1 MKVYKVYLIIALV
14 IIFAFGF
21 KFFLLS
27 KPDTRLLY
35 TVQEET
41 FLETVK
47 VSGIFHKTASE
58 TEKASAYATYQNAL
72 NTLVTAKQNKEA
84 ADAAMWLK
92 RQVVLDAENEV
103 NYKNENT
110 TNPLTK
116 EDYTSLE
123 KLSIDSQLVQAEK
136 DFRQSE
142 KKYKEADSSIVA
154 AQSQVSLAKIAYEDT
169 LENEQVLTVFVN
181 EIYVPKISVG
191 QKVNVTFDALK
202 DVVFQGNV
210 EDIESVGVINDG
222 VVTFETKIGIADLP
236 SEIKPNMTAIASIIL
251 IQKENTLTI
260 PMSALI
266 YREGNIFVQKSN
278 SKEGN
283 LTEVQIGEK
292 GFAKAEV
299 ISGLESGTEVLV
311 RPNSKNL

>member
-1 MKVYKVYLIIALV
+1 MKVYKIYLIIVV
-14 IIFAFGF
+14 IIIIAIGF

-35 TVQEET
+35 TVEEEI
-41 FLETVK
+41 FLETIQ

-72 NTLVTAKQNKEA
+72 NTLITAKQNKEA

-92 RQVVLDAENEV
+92 RQAVLDAENNV
-103 NYKNENT
+103 NYKNDNT
-110 TNPLTK
+110 TNPATK
-116 EDYTSLE
+116 EDYTNLE

-142 KKYKEADSSIVA
+142 KKYKEADISITA

-169 LENEQVLTVFVN
+169 LENEPVLTVFIN
-181 EIYVPKISVG
+181 EIYMPKISVG

-210 EDIESVGVINDG
+210 VNIDPVGVINDG

-236 SEIKPNMTAIASIIL
+236 PEIKPNMTAIASIIL

-260 PMSALI
+260 PLSALV
-266 YREGNIFVQKSN
+266 YRDGKTFVQKSN
-278 SKEGN
+278 SKEGD

-292 GFAKAEV
+292 GFAKAEIV
-299 ISGLESGTEVLV
+299 SGLESGTEVLV
-311 RPNSKNL
+311 RPSSKNL